1 MGPRGGLLWMLLCQP
16 TGGCESGVFTFESI
30 EYTDESL
37 VSASYPHVNVC
48 CHYPE
53 IIQDQQEECETKKL
67 YEAVEWKIEK

>member
-53 IIQDQQEECETKKL
+53 IIQDQ
-67 YEAVEWKIEK
+67 